1 MKVFFI
7 VIILFLNS
15 NVIAQTTVWHWNAN
29 NFFEWIECGETEGG
43 FEYIFHN
50 SGGDCDNGVYMTR
63 ELITVSSASTH
74 HGMCFDFF
82 PPLTCVTSIDFSF
95 AIDHCGYGTSG
106 SPCSDAFDQNCAIV
120 ILNFGTYSVAYT
132 MGYRRNSFS
141 PYSYNNYSIVPPLAD
156 DAISVHSD
164 PVDGVCYS
172 FHRNLCDDWGSEYPG
187 TIEQVEIIWAQG
199 RNPHSSENP
208 GGRCSFGPITF
219 YSDVPNINNISAD
232 NTNIFVCSGDFPVS
246 IGLHSS
252 VNPGEC
258 GTMHYTWSPS
268 TGLDNAYSPDPTA
281 TFSSAGNYTYTLNVE
296 DDIGCS
302 DSDHI
307 NIHVT
312 EDNLSVTAWDSGDEI
327 VCLGENANIN
337 LYSSVSGGIGA
348 LHYSWTPTTGLDN
361 PNSPNPTAT
370 IGAGN
375 YHYTLTITDSNGC
388 SDSDRVNIHV
398 TEDNLSVTAW
408 DSGDE
413 IVCLGENA
421 NINLYSSV
429 SGGIGALH
437 YSWTPTTGL
446 DNPNSPNPTAT
457 IGAGNYHYTLTITD
471 SNGCSDSDD
480 VNFNVTEDNITVNIT
495 TDYVTCFADSATS
508 TLYSAVTGGY
518 PPYSYFWEPSFELS
532 EPNAVNSDITFTESG
547 IHRYTITVT
556 DSIGCE
562 AVDTIFLN
570 ICCPA
575 NGLIFCPQPCGVHTS
590 CDSQSV
596 IFEVIGG
603 LNTEIDTVRVYSHAV
618 KRHTT
623 IDTIYFLPSQLGF
636 YLSGD
641 TLFIS
646 VNTLWED
653 DDSVTIFLDSLF
665 DINNCKTSF

>member
-1 MKVFFI
+1 MNKALSNKMKVFFI
-7 VIILFLNS
+7 VMVLFLNS

-82 PPLTCVTSIDFSF
+82 PPLICVTSIDFSF

-132 MGYRRNSFS
+132 MGYRRNSFP

-302 DSDHI
+302 DSDYI

-337 LYSSVSGGIGA
+337 LYSSVSGGIGS

-375 YHYTLTITDSNGC
+375 YHFTLTVTDS
-388 SDSDRVNIHV
+388 I
-398 TEDNLSVTAW
+398 
-408 DSGDE
+408 
-413 IVCLGENA
+413 
-421 NINLYSSV
+421 
-429 SGGIGALH
+429 
-437 YSWTPTTGL
+437 
-446 DNPNSPNPTAT
+446 
-457 IGAGNYHYTLTITD
+457 
-471 SNGCSDSDD
+471 GCSDSDD

-495 TDYVTCFADSATS
+495 TDYVTSFADSATS